1 LPSDTETTGR
11 PERGG
16 VAPPQGPGGGPR
28 VAPRAPGA
36 PGAPLTLQLEG
47 LEKTPLAGEG
57 NYVWRIPFAGGT
69 DGFAVLKVY
78 YGSRSSWLYAKKTL
92 GNLLLTGR
100 TSQMPRARFRHE
112 VASIRLWE
120 QHGFRC
126 FGMHPEVRV
135 AGLPD
140 EGYMLYDWTP
150 GRHFREYFKDGSVP
164 LDERLATWRRWV
176 PEWHRR
182 HMTAVREREPRLI
195 HENGDVK
202 HVMLWQGGF
211 TYFDFEICFR
221 SRNVRDLVGREI
233 LAYMRSTGKFFG
245 DELYERLMDE
255 LVAHYPDRTLLLAA
269 WEHAFANDNLLIRF
283 ARRLDVVLKP
293 RHQGRYSK
301 YSVARDLKRRLDAAS
316 LTRGG

>member
-1 LPSDTETTGR
+1 MPSDSGTAER
-11 PERGG
+11 PERRAPEAGG
-16 VAPPQGPGGGPR
+16 TPVAPGTSS
-28 VAPRAPGA
+28 PRAPV
-36 PGAPLTLQLEG
+36 TLSLDG
-47 LEKTPLAGEG
+47 LEKKVLAGEG
-57 NYVWRIPFAGGT
+57 NFLWRIPFAGGT

-78 YGSRSSWLYAKKTL
+78 YGSRSSLLYMKKTL

-112 VASIRLWE
+112 VASVRLWE
-120 QHGFRC
+120 KHGFRC

-150 GRHFREYFKDGSVP
+150 GRHFREYFKDAAVP
-164 LDERLATWRRWV
+164 LEERLAMWRRWV

-182 HMTAVREREPRLI
+182 HMIAVREREPMLI

-233 LAYMRSTGKFFG
+233 LAYMRSAGKFFG

-255 LVAHYPDRTLLLAA
+255 LVAHYPDKTLLLAA
-269 WEHAFANDNLLIRF
+269 WEHAFANDNPVIRVG
-283 ARRLDVVLKP
+283 RWLDVRLKP
-293 RHQGRYSK
+293 RHHSKYSK
-301 YSVARDLKRRLDAAS
+301 YGVARDLKRRLDAAS
-316 LTRGG
+316 LTRGS